1 MESNFGFVQRK
12 GHLFDNYTRK
22 LTEKQT
28 QTSQTTTIII
38 IVKNCLKNRTE
49 DEERKQDMEIDA
61 IKLHREI
68 ASLYIKR
75 NRHQYKQKEKEK

>member
-49 DEERKQDMEIDA
+49 DEERK
-61 IKLHREI
+61 
-68 ASLYIKR
+68 
-75 NRHQYKQKEKEK
+75 